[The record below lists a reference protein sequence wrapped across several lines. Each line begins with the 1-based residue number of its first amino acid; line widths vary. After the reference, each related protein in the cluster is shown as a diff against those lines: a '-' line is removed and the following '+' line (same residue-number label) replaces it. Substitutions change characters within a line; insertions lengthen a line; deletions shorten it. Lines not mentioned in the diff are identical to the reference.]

1 MTDEKPTG
9 SQWTIITVLVV
20 AIAVSTPILVIALVI
35 VSVVPVVPVVKQVVE
50 NRRQEAAEFAPWE
63 AEFYE
68 EEATDQASSLL
79 REVDAYRVQIV
90 DKAMEDRDFDT
101 YAEARQFVVDTFAED
116 IAADPD
122 KWAWEGKCD
131 VEGGVAIFGNV
142 AARPIKPSATITHLR
157 VMKPTE
163 PPGPADPSPVPE
175 GLLNDQLDWIDSL

>member
-1 MTDEKPTG
+1 MTDEEPTG
-9 SQWTIITVLVV
+9 SQWTVITVLVV

-68 EEATDQASSLL
+68 EEATDQASLL

-131 VEGGVAIFGNV
+131 VEGGVTMFGNV

-157 VMKPTE
+157 VMEPTE
-163 PPGPADPSPVPE
+163 PPGPAEPSPAPE

>member
-35 VSVVPVVPVVKQVVE
+35 VSVVPVVKQVVE

-68 EEATDQASSLL
+68 EEATDQASLL

-131 VEGGVAIFGNV
+131 VEGGVTMFGNV

-163 PPGPADPSPVPE
+163 PPGPAEPSPASE

>member
-1 MTDEKPTG
+1 MINEKPTG
-9 SQWTIITVLVV
+9 SQWTVITVLVV
-20 AIAVSTPILVIALVI
+20 AIAVSTPILAIALVI
-35 VSVVPVVPVVKQVVE
+35 VLVVPVVPVVQQVVE

-68 EEATDQASSLL
+68 GEAASQESLL
-79 REVDAYRVQIV
+79 REVDAYRVHVV
-90 DKAMEDRDFDT
+90 DKAAEDRDFDT

-122 KWAWEGKCD
+122 RWAWDGECA
-131 VEGGVAIFGNV
+131 VEGGVAMFGN
-142 AARPIKPSATITHLR
+142 AGAWPIKPSATITHLR

-163 PPGPADPSPVPE
+163 QPGPAEPSPVSE

>member
-35 VSVVPVVPVVKQVVE
+35 VSVAPVVPVVKQVVE

-68 EEATDQASSLL
+68 EEATDQASLL

-131 VEGGVAIFGNV
+131 VEGGVTMFGNV

-163 PPGPADPSPVPE
+163 PPGPAEPSPASE
-175 GLLNDQLDWIDSL
+175 GLLNDQMDWIDSL